1 MSASETLD
9 LYRLQGCSLQWR
21 GFVLAMAEEFKD
33 ALPEADVARLMAR
46 IGERFARAHPLPAVE
61 SLEALAL
68 AANAVWAGVSWGAV
82 RMQDGGSEVVI
93 EHLAAPLTALLVHH
107 GNWNMSFLE
116 GVYRAWF
123 REAGMLPSLDLE
135 PGPGGSADV
144 SRYVLRRVS

>member
-21 GFVLAMAEEFKD
+21 GFVLAMAEEFRD

-46 IGERFARAHPLPAVE
+46 IGERFARAHPLPPVE
-61 SLEALAL
+61 SLEALAV
-68 AANAVWAGVSWGAV
+68 AANGVWAGLSWGAV
-82 RMQDGGSEVVI
+82 RMEEGDSEVVI
-93 EHLAAPLTALLVHH
+93 EHLAAPLSALLVNH
-107 GNWNMSFLE
+107 GSWNMSFLE
-116 GVYRAWF
+116 GVYRVWF